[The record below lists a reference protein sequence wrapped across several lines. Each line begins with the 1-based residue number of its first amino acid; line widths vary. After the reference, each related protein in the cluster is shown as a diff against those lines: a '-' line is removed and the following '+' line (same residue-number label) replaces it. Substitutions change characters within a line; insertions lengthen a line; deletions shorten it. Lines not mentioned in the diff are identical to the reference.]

1 MEPNGF
7 FLKIKFYKME
17 VTAYKFINLDYL
29 DMMSDGD
36 LDMKKVMLDMLF
48 EELPMEIS
56 KMRQLTDTNDWNE
69 LKSVSHKM
77 KSTLSFVGCDP
88 MTTSNTEIE
97 ALCKTG
103 NDAGKIS
110 TLMAVLENNLDDV
123 MSELKMEYAKL

>member
-1 MEPNGF
+1 
-7 FLKIKFYKME
+7 ME
-17 VTAYKFINLDYL
+17 VTAYNFINLDYL

-48 EELPMEIS
+48 EELPVEIS

-77 KSTLSFVGCDP
+77 KSTLSFVGCDA

-103 NDAGKIS
+103 NDAGKIP
-110 TLMAVLENNLDDV
+110 TLMVVLENNLDNV
-123 MSELKMEYAKL
+123 MNELKMEYAKL